1 MTPIDFEQIISDL
14 KKNDDSI
21 QKNENTIDFEKI
33 QLASANQS
41 GHRIIFD
48 SIKKRSGLKG
58 LINKIVLKF
67 TKNSLLQVIQMQNEI
82 NLDLLKK
89 ITTLNETVEKLETE
103 LKSQKS

>member
-33 QLASANQS
+33 QLAPANQS

-48 SIKKRSGLKG
+48 SIKKGSGLKG
-58 LINKIVLKF
+58 IINKIVLKF

-82 NLDLLKK
+82 NQDLLRQ
-89 ITTLNETVEKLETE
+89 IDDLRTSLEKLETQYNS
-103 LKSQKS
+103 KK